1 MLESEKKEKALK
13 PLSFK
18 ALFGADYW
26 TRTSDLMRVK
36 YSRAFAPP
44 FFFAFRCFSLIFSLS
59 GSCKQ
64 PRTFAVTNKKLTIP
78 RRLNS
83 GNKLLGI
90 RMNIDTCRGG
100 IAGMTE
106 YLLKRLGRDAGLP
119 RPARVGVPRRVRRLF
134 FYPQA
139 I

>member
-1 MLESEKKEKALK
+1 
-13 PLSFK
+13 
-18 ALFGADYW
+18 
-26 TRTSDLMRVK
+26 MRVK
-36 YSRAFAPP
+36 YGRPFASLS
-44 FFFAFRCFSLIFSLS
+44 FFVFRRFSLIFSLLDS
-59 GSCKQ
+59 RRQ
-64 PRTFAVTNKKLTIP
+64 PKVFAVTNKKLTIP

-106 YLLKRLGRDAGLP
+106 YLLKRLGRNAGFP
-119 RPARVGVPRRVRRLF
+119 RPTRVCVPRRVRRLF